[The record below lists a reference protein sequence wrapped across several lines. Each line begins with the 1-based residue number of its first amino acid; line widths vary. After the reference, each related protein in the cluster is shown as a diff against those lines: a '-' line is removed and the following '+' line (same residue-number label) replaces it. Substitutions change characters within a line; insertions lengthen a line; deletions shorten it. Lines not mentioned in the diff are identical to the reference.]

1 MARPGEIFLHIN
13 LIATEE
19 CFSFALSAIHCLLHG
34 FGIVHNFHAATT
46 ATECSLDGNW
56 VTGRCRKLCDLLRSR
71 DEICGSRNDRATTAQ
86 RGASTRN
93 LVSHFTNG
101 ITRRSDEG
109 HTHVGD
115 RVGEVGVLAE
125 ESVTRMNSVGA
136 TFADGIKNGFGVEV
150 TLSSSLT
157 T

>member
-34 FGIVHNFHAATT
+34 FGIVYNFHAATT

-56 VTGRCRKLCDLLRSR
+56 VTGRCRELCDLLCSC
-71 DEICGSRNDRATTAQ
+71 DEIRGSRNDRTTTAQ
-86 RGASTRN
+86 RSTSTRN

-101 ITRRSDEG
+101 ITGRSDEG

-115 RVGEVGVLAE
+115 RIGEVGILAE

-150 TLSSSLT
+150 TLGSSLT
-157 T
+157 A

>member
-19 CFSFALSAIHCLLHG
+19 RFGFTLSTVHRLLHG

-56 VTGRCRKLCDLLRSR
+56 VTGRCRELCDLLCSC
-71 DEICGSRNDRATTAQ
+71 DELCGARNDRATTAQ

-115 RVGEVGVLAE
+115 RIGEVGVLAE
-125 ESVTRMNSVGA
+125 ESVTRMNSVSA
-136 TFADGIKNGFGVEV
+136 TFANGIKNGFGVEV
-150 TLSSSLT
+150 TLGSGLT